1 MNYSDETQVGSV
13 ITDNYSYLITS
24 VYISLDK
31 EFKSEELGTMNGEEY
46 LALLNF
52 IIKDGENIVFFI
64 NVKKLIGAL
73 GKNVDVFKEYDFPFP
88 FLVTIHL
95 HNMKKVAEGILNH
108 YFSEN
113 LIIDKL
119 TRTLE
124 GKFYTN
130 CKLKNGDENLIL
142 EKSKEELCLYKLS
155 FKNN

>member
-52 IIKDGENIVFFI
+52 IIKDGEKIVFFI

-73 GKNVDVFKEYDFPFP
+73 GKNVDEFKEYDFPFP

-95 HNMKKVAEGILNH
+95 HNIRK
-108 YFSEN
+108 Y
-113 LIIDKL
+113 D
-119 TRTLE
+119 
-124 GKFYTN
+124 FYIF
-130 CKLKNGDENLIL
+130 L
-142 EKSKEELCLYKLS
+142 
-155 FKNN
+155 